1 MALTSFILT
10 RIKSMGRGDSCSREL
25 LCREI
30 LKLYMESHNF
40 HWAGIW
46 NKKRRLK
53 FRKGFPINSPDYSKM
68 EGDEA
73 QEQALKR
80 GIHVKRQPEIP
91 IGKNGPHQYGRT
103 GVLSPQSTPPVRLNV
118 RWLCVVREWQESG
131 QISPGRS
138 SIAFR
143 AEEPSTRVRTM
154 PKTLQ
159 STRAIS
165 NSTLR

>member
-1 MALTSFILT
+1 M
-10 RIKSMGRGDSCSREL
+10 K
-25 LCREI
+25 
-30 LKLYMESHNF
+30 LKNKHSNEGSMESRPAARDSNRQERSTPV
-40 HWAGIW
+40 WAHE
-46 NKKRRLK
+46 N
-53 FRKGFPINSPDYSKM
+53 
-68 EGDEA
+68 
-73 QEQALKR
+73 
-80 GIHVKRQPEIP
+80 
-91 IGKNGPHQYGRT
+91 
-103 GVLSPQSTPPVRLNV
+103 PQSTPPVRLNV

-165 NSTLR
+165 NSTLRELLENWM